1 MTTRSIVDLSL
12 GNVLPE
18 LVSNPILVVTIILS
32 MGVCMVNGATDAP
45 NSIATA
51 ISTRSLSPKKAIIM
65 AVTGDFLGITLMTF
79 VSTAVADTIF
89 TMVDFHGDSH
99 QALVALLAAMVAI
112 IVWGG
117 SAWMLSIPSSQ
128 SHSLIA
134 GLTGA
139 AIALQSGFGGVNWDV
154 WMKVIYGLVVSM
166 GLGFGLGWMF
176 TKLLGR
182 LCKNIDY
189 RRAQGPF
196 RALQIA
202 TAGTLAFMHGAQDG
216 QKFMAICVLGV
227 VLAMGGHQTDGVTI
241 PFWIMLLCAVSMGI
255 GTAFGGSRIIKS
267 VGMDMVKLEQYQGF
281 SADLAASACLF
292 IATFTGLPVST
303 THTKATSVM
312 GVGASKRL
320 STINLSVVQE
330 MVLTWVLTF
339 PGCGLIGFLMA
350 KLFMFLF

>member
-1 MTTRSIVDLSL
+1 MDLSL
-12 GNVLPE
+12 ANVLPE
-18 LVSNPILVVTIILS
+18 LASNPILIVTIILS

-51 ISTRSLSPKKAIIM
+51 ISTRSISPKKAIIM

-89 TMVDFHGDSH
+89 NMVDFQGDSH

-117 SAWMLSIPSSQ
+117 SAWLLSIPSSQ

-139 AIALQSGFGGVNWDV
+139 AIALQSGFGGVNWAV

-166 GLGFGLGWMF
+166 GLGFGLGWLF
-176 TKLLGR
+176 TKVLGR
-182 LCKNIDY
+182 LCKNVDY
-189 RRAQGPF
+189 RRAQRPF
-196 RALQIA
+196 RALQVA
-202 TAGTLAFMHGAQDG
+202 TAGMLAFMHGAQDG

-227 VLAMGGHQTDGVTI
+227 VLAMGGQQTTGVTI
-241 PFWIMLLCAVSMGI
+241 PLWIMILCAVSMGI

-267 VGMDMVKLEQYQGF
+267 VGMDMVKLERWQGF
-281 SADLAASACLF
+281 ATSLSSTLSIF
-292 IATFTGLPVST
+292 ISTITGLPIST
-303 THTKATSVM
+303 THTNTTAVM
-312 GVGASKRL
+312 GVGTAKRL
-320 STINLSVVQE
+320 SAVKWGMARD
-330 MVLTWVLTF
+330 MVWTWILTF
-339 PGCGLIGFLMA
+339 PGCGLIAFVLTYVFELFL
-350 KLFMFLF
+350 